1 MRKAKADLEQYTDMN
16 KNLQGVIET
25 QTAEKQRL
33 MGELKKYNRGRQKGN
48 ILEAEIFRRNKIN

>member
-1 MRKAKADLEQYTDMN
+1 MRKAKADLKQYTDMN